1 LNDRIASKKVYTPA
15 DILKI
20 FYCIVR
26 ACAFLE
32 KLGAAHRN
40 IKLSNIMKTD
50 DGEYVLSDFGNI
62 AVK

>member
-1 LNDRIASKKVYTPA
+1 MYTPA

-26 ACAFLE
+26 ACAYLE

-40 IKLSNIMKTD
+40 IKLTNIMKTD
-50 DGEYVLSDFGNI
+50 EGEYVLCDFGNMS
-62 AVK
+62 VK